1 MKISGSLLACLF
13 FGAITSV
20 QAQQKQISNSDL
32 LANKLPK
39 NLYNNLPTILKW
51 IDDEHVI
58 LYQKLDKDTVAK
70 NYILDI
76 KTGTFTETMMGAK
89 TINGVEFRNSGLVN
103 KPSVSPFGKSVMVWD
118 KDLFYSNNGMETRLT
133 NDQGEEKNPTFS
145 PDSNYIGYSKNNN
158 LYSYDL
164 RTKKEVQLTSDGAGT
179 ILNGYASW
187 LYYEEIFGRS
197 THYRAFW
204 WSPDSKILA
213 YMHFDESKVPIFPIY
228 VSEGQH
234 GYIEE
239 TRYPLAGDKN
249 PEVKI
254 GMVSPDGGNTIWA
267 DFNAKDDQYF
277 GWCTWKPDN
286 QALLVYWMNRGQN
299 NLKIFAVNTTDG
311 SKKEWYNETQQTWI
325 DLEDRVG
332 GRVNFLKNDKGVI
345 IQSDKSG
352 WNHLYLYNTDGL
364 FRNAI
369 TSGKFTVTS
378 IGLIDEKN
386 EIIYFTA
393 QGRENTA
400 RTDLYRVKFNGS
412 DIKRLTFG
420 EYNHAK
426 ISLSPGGK
434 YFITTYS
441 NTATPTRMSLV
452 DNNGKL
458 IRELGDMKGA
468 ETGQY
473 ALAKTE
479 LIRIK
484 SEDGLYDLPALVTWP
499 ATMDPNK
506 KYPLLLSI
514 YGGPNAGTVTDS
526 WYWSANRQFYAN
538 EGLIQVSFDHRA
550 SGHFGKEGMN
560 YLYHNLGFW
569 EMADYTTMAKW
580 FIRNRQADPAK
591 IAITGFSYGG
601 YMSAYALTYGADVF
615 THGMAGGSVVD
626 WRLYDTHYTER
637 YMGTPQ
643 NNPDGYKSSSVLTYT
658 DRYKGVLQIVHGTS
672 DDNVHM
678 QNSMQLVSAL
688 QDKGKDFEFMLYPGG
703 RHGWGGAKGIHFN
716 NLKTKFIYKYL
727 LEKQAPKSALK

>member
-1 MKISGSLLACLF
+1 MSIVRGLLTWVTFAV
-13 FGAITSV
+13 ITTV

-32 LANKLPK
+32 MSNKLPE
-39 NLYNNLPTILKW
+39 NLYNNLPTVLKW
-51 IDDEHVI
+51 IDDEQVI

-76 KTGTFTETMMGAK
+76 KTGAFTETMMGPK
-89 TINGVEFRNSGLVN
+89 TVNGVEFRNSGLAN

-145 PDSNYIGYSKNNN
+145 PDSNYIGYTKNNN

-164 RTKKEVQLTSDGAGT
+164 RTKKEVQLTNDGTGT

-197 THYRAFW
+197 TYYRAFW

-213 YMHFDESKVPIFPIY
+213 YMHFDESKVPMFPIY

-234 GYIEE
+234 GYMEK

-299 NLKIFAVNTTDG
+299 NLKIFVVNTTDG

-412 DIKRLTFG
+412 DLKRLTFS

-426 ISLSPGGK
+426 TSLSPGGK

-441 NTATPTRMSLV
+441 NATTPTRMSLV

-499 ATMDPNK
+499 GNMDPNK

-526 WYWSANRQFYAN
+526 WSWSANRQFYAN

-569 EMADYTTMAKW
+569 EM
-580 FIRNRQADPAK
+580 F
-591 IAITGFSYGG
+591 
-601 YMSAYALTYGADVF
+601 
-615 THGMAGGSVVD
+615 
-626 WRLYDTHYTER
+626 
-637 YMGTPQ
+637 
-643 NNPDGYKSSSVLTYT
+643 
-658 DRYKGVLQIVHGTS
+658 
-672 DDNVHM
+672 
-678 QNSMQLVSAL
+678 
-688 QDKGKDFEFMLYPGG
+688 KD
-703 RHGWGGAKGIHFN
+703 
-716 NLKTKFIYKYL
+716 
-727 LEKQAPKSALK
+727 

>member
-1 MKISGSLLACLF
+1 MSIVRGLLTWVTFAV
-13 FGAITSV
+13 ITTV

-32 LANKLPK
+32 MSNKLPE
-39 NLYNNLPTILKW
+39 NLYNNLPTVLKW
-51 IDDEHVI
+51 IDDEQVI

-70 NYILDI
+70 NYILDS

-89 TINGVEFRNSGLVN
+89 TINGIEFRNSGLAN
-103 KPSVSPFGKSVMVWD
+103 KPSVSPFGKSVTVWD

-145 PDSNYIGYSKNNN
+145 PDSNYIGYTKKNN

-164 RTKKEVQLTSDGAGT
+164 RTKKEVQLTTDGTGT

-187 LYYEEIFGRS
+187 LYYEEIFGRN
-197 THYRAFW
+197 TRYRAFW
-204 WSPDSKILA
+204 WSPNSKTLA
-213 YMHFDESKVPIFPIY
+213 YMHFDESEVPMFPIY

-234 GYIEE
+234 GYMEQ
-239 TRYPLAGDKN
+239 TRYPLPGDKN

-267 DFNAKDDQYF
+267 DFNAKDDQYL
-277 GWCTWKPDN
+277 GWPLWKEDGN
-286 QALLVYWMNRGQN
+286 VLMVFWMNREQN
-299 NLKIFAVNTTDG
+299 NLKIFEVKPFDG

-352 WNHLYLYNTDGL
+352 WNHLYLYSNDGQ

-369 TSGKFTVTS
+369 TNGKFTVTNIS
-378 IGLIDEKN
+378 LIDEKN
-386 EIIYFTA
+386 EIVYFSA
-393 QGRENTA
+393 KGRENTA
-400 RTDLYRVKFNGS
+400 RTDLYRVKFDGS
-412 DIKRLTFG
+412 DLKRLTFG

-426 ISLSPGGK
+426 TSLSPGGK

-441 NTATPTRMSLV
+441 NAATPTRMSLV

-458 IRELGDMKGA
+458 VRELGDMKGA

-514 YGGPNAGTVTDS
+514 YG
-526 WYWSANRQFYAN
+526 
-538 EGLIQVSFDHRA
+538 
-550 SGHFGKEGMN
+550 
-560 YLYHNLGFW
+560 
-569 EMADYTTMAKW
+569 
-580 FIRNRQADPAK
+580 
-591 IAITGFSYGG
+591 
-601 YMSAYALTYGADVF
+601 
-615 THGMAGGSVVD
+615 
-626 WRLYDTHYTER
+626 
-637 YMGTPQ
+637 
-643 NNPDGYKSSSVLTYT
+643 
-658 DRYKGVLQIVHGTS
+658 
-672 DDNVHM
+672 
-678 QNSMQLVSAL
+678 
-688 QDKGKDFEFMLYPGG
+688 
-703 RHGWGGAKGIHFN
+703 
-716 NLKTKFIYKYL
+716 
-727 LEKQAPKSALK
+727 